1 MRNKIGKYF
10 FKEFIYIFILI
21 LVSISVIVWVV
32 QAVNYLDFVTEDG
45 HTFYTYFYYSI
56 LNLPKIVS
64 RMIPFAFLISMLIT
78 ISKFDKNNE
87 LLIFWTSG
95 LNKIRI
101 VNLIFLISILITL
114 FQLIL
119 ATSFTPFAL
128 NSARS
133 ILKSSDIGLFPSLL
147 KEKKFNDTVSDLTV
161 FIEKKDKN
169 GLMQNI
175 FLRDDSSKLNE
186 SKTIIA
192 EKGIITNQNNKN
204 YLILFDGI
212 IQTEDKCSSVEV
224 DGDIKTECL
233 KNRINFLNFKK
244 TEINLSS
251 FVTKTTTFPKL
262 QERPAL
268 SLLSCLDWFKKTFLY
283 IELSERSIKDLC
295 SSKSEIVSEL
305 NRRIG
310 MPFYI
315 PLIALIACYLLS
327 SRKESKYFH
336 LQKYIIFAL
345 TFAILIFA
353 EIAVRYSGKSYINLL
368 IYYFF
373 SPALIFFN
381 YLNLI
386 RIFKYE
392 NLAR

>member
-1 MRNKIGKYF
+1 MPR
-10 FKEFIYIFILI
+10 
-21 LVSISVIVWVV
+21 
-32 QAVNYLDFVTEDG
+32 
-45 HTFYTYFYYSI
+45 
-56 LNLPKIVS
+56 
-64 RMIPFAFLISMLIT
+64 
-78 ISKFDKNNE
+78 
-87 LLIFWTSG
+87 
-95 LNKIRI
+95 
-101 VNLIFLISILITL
+101 
-114 FQLIL
+114 
-119 ATSFTPFAL
+119 
-128 NSARS
+128 
-133 ILKSSDIGLFPSLL
+133 
-147 KEKKFNDTVSDLTV
+147 
-161 FIEKKDKN
+161 
-169 GLMQNI
+169 
-175 FLRDDSSKLNE
+175 
-186 SKTIIA
+186 
-192 EKGIITNQNNKN
+192 
-204 YLILFDGI
+204 
-212 IQTEDKCSSVEV
+212 
-224 DGDIKTECL
+224 
-233 KNRINFLNFKK
+233 
-244 TEINLSS
+244 
-251 FVTKTTTFPKL
+251 FVTKDSVINDTKK
-262 QERPAL
+262 
-268 SLLSCLDWFKKTFLY
+268 CLDWFKKTFLY